1 MVKPHY
7 VGALLQYGEASLCR
21 SLISVWRI
29 LIMLEL
35 YYCRSEPY
43 YSMANPHYVGA
54 LLQYGEASLC
64 RSLITVCRSLI
75 TVWQSLIMSE
85 PYYSMSKLHYVGALK
100 IFCRSLI
107 TSEPYYSML
116 KPHYVGALLQYICRS
131 FVMLKP
137 HYVEASLCWSLIMSK
152 PQYVEGKLCTT
163 VYWSIQIITVSA
175 WVGNQIIG
183 CRWSTHDI
191 TSFYVQYLFN
201 IPSIRPFYMFCL
213 TMSISWYR
221 FKIVIKI

>member
-21 SLISVWRI
+21 SLIT
-29 LIMLEL
+29 
-35 YYCRSEPY
+35 
-43 YSMANPHYVGA
+43 VG
-54 LLQYGEASLC
+54 
-64 RSLITVCRSLI
+64 RSLI
-75 TVWQSLIMSE
+75 TVWRSLVMSE
-85 PYYSMSKLHYVGALK
+85 PYYSMSKPYYSMAKPHYVWALLQYVEASLCRSFKNILSKPHYVGALLQHVEASL
-100 IFCRSLI
+100 CRI
-107 TSEPYYSML
+107 
-116 KPHYVGALLQYICRS
+116 VGALLQYICRS